1 MKTWNEIT
9 HYAGFDWAK
18 DHHDVVVVDRL
29 GAIVAEFQF
38 KHSRDGWKQF
48 ADKIKSYPALALAI
62 ETSQGAAID
71 QLLQCDCV
79 VYPLNPLAAKRY
91 RERKSPSGNKTD
103 RADAWAFADALRVD
117 GHGWTALKALDPL
130 TQQLRLL
137 CRDEMQLI
145 EQRTALVCQ
154 LQQALSEYYPAAL
167 EAFDD
172 WTQSYC
178 WDFVIE
184 FPTSAALVKAKKG
197 RWNRF
202 LRTHKLWRPDTAERR
217 LEIFS
222 RADRFQG
229 APAIVAAKSL
239 LAISLAKTL
248 KTLQTQLESYREQIR
263 QLFNQHP
270 DHEIFGSLPGAGDKL
285 APRLLAEVGG
295 DAQRYPDTQALQ
307 CQAGTAPIS
316 YQSGQ
321 IHKVIV
327 RRQCNKVLRHVV
339 HLWANCSR
347 KGALWAQTYYEQKRK
362 EGKSHACALRCLG
375 QRLLKILWKMVQT
388 RTPYNADVHARNQ
401 KAHGSWVLTL
411 LSTKPAQS
419 ASE

>member
-1 MKTWNEIT
+1 MKSWNEMT

-18 DHHDVVVVDRL
+18 DHHDVVVVDGL

-38 KHSRDGWKQF
+38 KHSQDGWKQF
-48 ADKIKSYPALALAI
+48 ADKIQSYPALALAI

-71 QLLQCDCV
+71 QLLQCDCT
-79 VYPLNPLAAKRY
+79 VYPLNPLSAKRY

-103 RADAWAFADALRVD
+103 QADAWAFADALRVD
-117 GHGWTALKALDPL
+117 GHGWTPLKALDPL

-172 WTQSYC
+172 WTQSYS

-184 FPTSAALVKAKKG
+184 FSTPAALVKAKKG

-202 LRTHKLWRPDTAERR
+202 LHTHKLWRPETAQGR
-217 LEIFS
+217 LEIFAH
-222 RADRFQG
+222 ADQFQG
-229 APAIVAAKSL
+229 SPAIVAAKSL

-248 KTLQTQLESYREQIR
+248 KTLQTQLEAYREQIR

-321 IHKVIV
+321 IHKVII

-347 KGALWAQTYYEQKRK
+347 KSALWAQTYYEQKRK

-388 RTPYNADVHARNQ
+388 HTTYDADLHARNQ

-411 LSTKPAQS
+411 LPENPAPS
-419 ASE
+419 VNE

>member
-1 MKTWNEIT
+1 MKMWNEIT

-18 DHHDVVVVDRL
+18 DHHDIVIVDRQ
-29 GAIVAEFQF
+29 GAIVAEFQI
-38 KHSRDGWKQF
+38 KHSQDGWKAF
-48 ADKIKSYPALALAI
+48 REKIKAYPALALAI

-71 QLLQCDCV
+71 QLLQCDCT
-79 VYPLNPLAAKRY
+79 VYPLNPFAAKRY

-103 RADAWAFADALRVD
+103 RADAWAFADALRAD
-117 GHGWTALKALDPL
+117 GHGWMALKALDPL
-130 TQQLRLL
+130 IEQLRLL

-145 EQRTALVCQ
+145 EQRTALVNQ

-167 EAFDD
+167 EAFDK
-172 WTQSYC
+172 WTDSYC

-184 FPTSAALVKAKKG
+184 FPTPAALVKAKKG
-197 RWNRF
+197 RWKRF
-202 LRTHKLWRPDTAERR
+202 LHTHKLWRPETSERR
-217 LEIFS
+217 LEIFA
-222 RADRFQG
+222 RADQFQG
-229 APAIVAAKSL
+229 TPAIVAAKSL
-239 LAISLAKTL
+239 LALSLSKM
-248 KTLQTQLESYREQIR
+248 LQALETQLETYREQIR

-270 DHEIFGSLPGAGDKL
+270 DHDIFGSLPGAGDKL

-295 DAQRYPDTQALQ
+295 DPKRYPDTQALQ
-307 CQAGTAPIS
+307 CLAGTAPVS

-321 IHKVIV
+321 IHKVLI

-339 HLWANCSR
+339 HLWADCSR
-347 KGALWAQTYYEQKRK
+347 KSALWAQTYYEHKRK

-375 QRLLKILWKMVQT
+375 QRWLKILWKMVQT
-388 RTPYNADVHARNQ
+388 RTPYDADLHARNQ

-411 LSTKPAQS
+411 QSTKPAPS